1 MIKVFVNNN
10 IVFVPKNTSAL
21 EACEMIGVPVPRFC
35 YHERLAVAGN
45 CRMCLVEIEKAPKP
59 IASCA
64 FPVAS
69 NMRIYTN
76 TPLVQK
82 ARENVLEFL
91 LMNHPLDCAICDQA
105 GECDLQEQTL
115 VFGSD
120 RSRFSFAKRGVED
133 KNCGPLV
140 KTIMTRCI
148 HCTRCVRF
156 FQDVAGQEDFGTT
169 LRGQSTEIGTYV
181 EKNLNSELSGNI
193 IDLCPVGALT
203 SKPYAFTAR
212 PWEIKAT
219 ETIDVVDSVGSNIK
233 INFKETEILRILP
246 ILNDSLNEEWISDKT
261 RFFFDSL
268 KTQRIGQPFLVQK
281 LNSLNTKTI
290 SKISWRKSLG
300 VFWKTF
306 QNSYENNPKN
316 ILFVCGNNAD
326 LETIQF
332 LKKVSQEFNI
342 SLISEDF
349 KDIST
354 DLMMSVKSNITFSD
368 ILNSDLCLTVGTN
381 VRFEASL
388 LNVRLKKRIKR
399 GNFVKAS
406 IGLNENSTYL
416 NDSIGNSIKTLFAI
430 AEGKHSFC
438 QKLVKAKTPFI
449 ILGSSVKK
457 RLDSNSMSS
466 LLRELAK
473 YCNII
478 DENWLGVN
486 FLPLTANEVGSSLVG
501 VNTKNDIDFS
511 EKKFIYCVGL
521 DSYSKVLSKVS
532 EDSFIVAQ
540 TAYADP
546 LLQKVN
552 LILPSTSFAEKEG
565 TFVNL
570 EGRIQKTTN
579 ALIGPSLARDDLK
592 IAKALFGN
600 QIFEKLK
607 LFKKSRT
614 LLNQFEI
621 LDSSNFFDIEKNKN
635 TFTKNLFFKKAV
647 CKKIYKTP
655 FKPVLSNFFSSNI
668 LTQNSIL
675 LSKCAALFRKNYSNF
690 I

>member
-1 MIKVFVNNN
+1 MVKVFVNNN
-10 IVFVPKNTSAL
+10 VIFVPKNTSAL
-21 EACEMIGVPVPRFC
+21 EACEIIGVPVPRFC
-35 YHERLAVAGN
+35 YHARLNVAGN

-59 IASCA
+59 IAACA
-64 FPVAS
+64 FPVAP

-76 TPLVQK
+76 TPLVHK

-133 KNCGPLV
+133 KNCGPLI

-156 FQDVAGQEDFGTT
+156 FQDIAGQEDFGTT
-169 LRGQSTEIGTYV
+169 LRGQNTEIGTYID
-181 EKNLNSELSGNI
+181 KNLNSELSGNI

-203 SKPYAFTAR
+203 SKPYAFVAR
-212 PWEIKAT
+212 PWELKAV
-219 ETIDVVDSVGSNIK
+219 ETIDVIDSVGSNIK

-246 ILNDSLNEEWISDKT
+246 VLNDSLNEEWISDKT

-268 KTQRIGQPFLVQK
+268 KTQRIGQPFLIQK
-281 LNSLNTKTI
+281 FNFLKSKTI
-290 SKISWRKSLG
+290 SKLSWRKSLG
-300 VFWKTF
+300 IFWKSF
-306 QNSYENNPKN
+306 QKFYENNPKN
-316 ILFVCGNNAD
+316 ILFVCGNNTD
-326 LETIQF
+326 LETIQL
-332 LKKVSQEFNI
+332 LKILSQKLNI
-342 SLISEDF
+342 SLISEEF
-349 KDIST
+349 RNVNN

-368 ILNSDLCLTVGTN
+368 ILNSDLCLTIGTN

-388 LNVRLKKRIKR
+388 LNVRLKKRIRR

-406 IGLNENSTYL
+406 IGLNENCTYL

-438 QKLVKAKTPFI
+438 QKLAKAKKPFI
-449 ILGSSVKK
+449 IMGSSVKK
-457 RLDSNSMSS
+457 RLDSSSMERLIAKLS
-466 LLRELAK
+466 K
-473 YCNII
+473 YCRVI
-478 DENWLGVN
+478 DENWLGIN
-486 FLPLTANEVGSSLVG
+486 FLPLNANEVGAHLVG
-501 VNTKNDIDFS
+501 INTKNNIDLG

-521 DSYSKVLSKVS
+521 DSYSQLLNKVS
-532 EDSFIVAQ
+532 ADSFIVVQ

-546 LLQKVN
+546 LLKKVN

-570 EGRIQKTTN
+570 EGRCQKTAS
-579 ALIGPSLARDDLK
+579 ALIGPSLARDDVK
-592 IAKALFGN
+592 IIKTLFGN
-600 QIFEKLK
+600 QIFEKFKFLK
-607 LFKKSRT
+607 KAGPFLD
-614 LLNQFEI
+614 QFNEI
-621 LDSSNFFDIEKNKN
+621 DSKNYFDIEKNKN
-635 TFTKNLFFKKAV
+635 SFTKKVFSEVISSKKV
-647 CKKIYKTP
+647 YKTS

-668 LTQNSIL
+668 LTQNSVL
-675 LSKCAALFRKNYSNF
+675 LSKCALIFKKNYSNF

>member
-1 MIKVFVNNN
+1 MVKVFVNNN

-21 EACEMIGVPVPRFC
+21 EACEIIGVPVPRFC
-35 YHERLAVAGN
+35 YHERLNVAGN

-64 FPVAS
+64 FPVAP

-120 RSRFSFAKRGVED
+120 RSRFTFPKRGVED

-169 LRGQSTEIGTYV
+169 LRGQSTEIGTYIG
-181 EKNLNSELSGNI
+181 KHLNSELSGNI

-212 PWEIKAT
+212 PWEIKAI
-219 ETIDVVDSVGSNIK
+219 ETIDVIDSVGSNIK

-246 ILNDSLNEEWISDKT
+246 VLNDSLNEEWISDKT

-281 LNSLNTKTI
+281 FNSIKAKTI
-290 SKISWRKSLG
+290 SKISWRKGLG
-300 VFWKTF
+300 IFWKSF
-306 QNSYENNPKN
+306 QKFYENNPKN
-316 ILFVCGNNAD
+316 IVFVCGNNAD
-326 LETIQF
+326 LETLQF
-332 LKKVSQEFNI
+332 LKNLSQELNI
-342 SLISEDF
+342 SIVGEDF
-349 KDIST
+349 KNINT
-354 DLMMSVKSNITFSD
+354 DLMMSAKSNVIFSD

-388 LNVRLKKRIKR
+388 LNVRLKKRIRR

-406 IGLNENSTYL
+406 IGLNENCTYL
-416 NDSIGNSIKTLFAI
+416 NDSIGNSIKTLVAI
-430 AEGKHSFC
+430 VEGKHSFC
-438 QKLVKAKTPFI
+438 QKLVKAKKPFI
-449 ILGSSVKK
+449 IIGSNVKR
-457 RLDSNSMSS
+457 RLDSTSMTS
-466 LLRELAK
+466 LLTELSK
-473 YCNII
+473 YCHVI
-478 DENWLGVN
+478 DENWLGIN
-486 FLPLTANEVGSSLVG
+486 FLPLTSNEVGASLVG
-501 VNTKNDIDFS
+501 INTKNNIDFA

-521 DSYSKVLSKVS
+521 DSYQNLLSKIS
-532 EDSFIVAQ
+532 ADSFVVAQ

-546 LLQKVN
+546 LLKKVN
-552 LILPSTSFAEKEG
+552 LILPSTSFTEKEG

-570 EGRIQKTTN
+570 EGRIQKTAS

-592 IAKALFGN
+592 ITQTLFGN

-607 LFKKSRT
+607 FLKKSRP
-614 LLNQFEI
+614 LLNQFDE
-621 LDSSNFFDIEKNKN
+621 LDSKKKIDIEKNKN
-635 TFTKNLFFKKAV
+635 SFTKKLFSEVIMSKKV
-647 CKKIYKTP
+647 YKTS

-675 LSKCAALFRKNYSNF
+675 LSKCASIFRKNYSNF

>member
-1 MIKVFVNNN
+1 MVKVFINNN

-21 EACEMIGVPVPRFC
+21 EACELIGVIVPRFC
-35 YHERLAVAGN
+35 YHERLNVAGN

-64 FPVAS
+64 FPVAP

-115 VFGSD
+115 VFGAD
-120 RSRFSFAKRGVED
+120 RSRFLFSKRGVED
-133 KNCGPLV
+133 KNCGLLV

-169 LRGQSTEIGTYV
+169 LRGQNTEIGTYID
-181 EKNLNSELSGNI
+181 KNLASELSGNV

-219 ETIDVVDSVGSNIK
+219 ETIDVIDSVGSNIK

-246 ILNDSLNEEWISDKT
+246 VLNDSLNEEWISDKT

-268 KTQRIGQPFLVQK
+268 KTQRIGQPFFVQK
-281 LNSLNTKTI
+281 FHSLKSKTV
-290 SKISWRKSLG
+290 SKISWRKSLEI
-300 VFWKTF
+300 FWKSF
-306 QNSYENNPKN
+306 QKYYENNPKN
-316 ILFVCGNNAD
+316 VLFVCGNNAD
-326 LETIQF
+326 LETLAF
-332 LKKVSQEFNI
+332 LKTLSQKLNI
-342 SLISEDF
+342 SLIGEEF
-349 KDIST
+349 RNANN
-354 DLMMSVKSNITFSD
+354 DLMPSVKSNVIFSD
-368 ILNSDLCLTVGTN
+368 VLNSDLCLTVGTN

-388 LNVRLKKRIKR
+388 LNIRLKKRIKK
-399 GNFVKAS
+399 GNFIKVS
-406 IGLNENSTYL
+406 IGLNESCTYA
-416 NDSIGNSIKTLFAI
+416 NDSIGNSIKTLFTI

-438 QKLVKAKTPFI
+438 QKLVNSKKPFI

-457 RLDSNSMSS
+457 RLDSSS
-466 LLRELAK
+466 ITNLLTELSK
-473 YCNII
+473 YCRIL
-478 DENWLGVN
+478 DENWFGIN
-486 FLPLTANEVGSSLVG
+486 FLPITANEVGAFFVG
-501 VNTKNDIDFS
+501 VNTKNNINLT
-511 EKKFIYCVGL
+511 EKNFIYCVGL
-521 DSYSKVLSKVS
+521 DSYTKLVTKVS
-532 EDSFIVAQ
+532 VNSFIVAQ

-546 LLQKVN
+546 LLKRVN

-570 EGRIQKTTN
+570 EGRFQKTAN

-592 IAKALFGN
+592 IIKTLFGC
-600 QIFEKLK
+600 QFFERLK
-607 LFKKSRT
+607 ILKSLRP
-614 LLNQFEI
+614 LLNEI
-621 LDSSNFFDIEKNKN
+621 DSNFFFDIEQNKSS
-635 TFTKNLFFKKAV
+635 FTKKLFLNVGSSKKV
-647 CKKIYKTP
+647 YKTS
-655 FKPVLSNFFSSNI
+655 FKPILSNFFSSNI
-668 LTQNSIL
+668 LTQNSLL
-675 LSKCAALFRKNYSNF
+675 LSKCASMFKKNYSNF

>member
-1 MIKVFVNNN
+1 MVKVFINNN
-10 IVFVPKNTSAL
+10 VVFVPKNTSAL
-21 EACEMIGVPVPRFC
+21 EACEVIGVVVPRFC
-35 YHERLAVAGN
+35 YHERLNVAGN

-64 FPVAS
+64 FPVAP

-115 VFGSD
+115 AFGAD
-120 RSRFSFAKRGVED
+120 RSRFLFSKRGVED
-133 KNCGPLV
+133 KNCGLLV

-181 EKNLNSELSGNI
+181 DKSLTSELSGNI

-219 ETIDVVDSVGSNIK
+219 ETIDVIDSVGSNIK

-246 ILNDSLNEEWISDKT
+246 VLNDSLNEEWLSDKT

-268 KTQRIGQPFLVQK
+268 KTQRIGQPFLLQ
-281 LNSLNTKTI
+281 NFQSLKSKTV
-290 SKISWRKSLG
+290 SKISWRKGLG
-300 VFWKTF
+300 VFWKAF
-306 QNSYENNPKN
+306 QKFYENNPKN
-316 ILFVCGNNAD
+316 ILFVCGNNTD
-326 LETIQF
+326 LETLTF
-332 LKKVSQEFNI
+332 LKTLSQKLNI
-342 SLISEDF
+342 LLISEEFRDVNN
-349 KDIST
+349 
-354 DLMMSVKSNITFSD
+354 DLMPSVKSNVIFSD

-399 GNFVKAS
+399 GNFIKVS
-406 IGLNENSTYL
+406 IGLNENCTYL
-416 NDSIGNSIKTLFAI
+416 NDSIGNSIKTLFTI

-438 QKLVKAKTPFI
+438 QKLVKAKKPFI

-457 RLDSNSMSS
+457 RLDSSSMTS
-466 LLRELAK
+466 LLTELSK
-473 YCNII
+473 YSRVI
-478 DENWLGVN
+478 DENWFGINL
-486 FLPLTANEVGSSLVG
+486 LPITANEVGAFLVG
-501 VNTKNDIDFS
+501 VNTKNHLNLT

-521 DSYSKVLSKVS
+521 DSYTKLVTKVS
-532 EDSFIVAQ
+532 ANSFIVVQ

-546 LLQKVN
+546 LLKKVN

-570 EGRIQKTTN
+570 EGRSQKTAS

-592 IAKALFGN
+592 IIKTLFGN
-600 QIFEKLK
+600 QFFEKLK
-607 LFKKSRT
+607 ILKKLRP
-614 LLNQFEI
+614 LLNEI
-621 LDSSNFFDIEKNKN
+621 DSNFFFDIEQNKN
-635 TFTKNLFFKKAV
+635 SFTKKLFSDIGSSKKV
-647 CKKIYKTP
+647 YKTS
-655 FKPVLSNFFSSNI
+655 FKPILSNFFSSNV
-668 LTQNSIL
+668 LTQNSFL
-675 LSKCAALFRKNYSNF
+675 LSKCASIFRKNYSNF